1 LEHVEDVETWVIR
14 MQDPPR
20 GQVRKPSPEVVAEED
35 KSFQTFFAE
44 FQQGA

>member
-1 LEHVEDVETWVIR
+1 LEHVDDVETWVIR

-20 GQVRKPSPEVVAEED
+20 GAPRKPTAEFVAEED
-35 KSFQTFFAE
+35 KSFQNFFAE